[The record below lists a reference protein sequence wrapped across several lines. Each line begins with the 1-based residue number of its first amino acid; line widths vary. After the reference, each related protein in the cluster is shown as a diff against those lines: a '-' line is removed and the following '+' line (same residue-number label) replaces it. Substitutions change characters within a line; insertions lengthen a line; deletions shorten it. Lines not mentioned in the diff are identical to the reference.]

1 MDGFTACQRVLPC
14 RRGIIW
20 SGYLVMRTNLR
31 WWLSL
36 LVLCSW
42 PGVAEPTS
50 AEPPLLTMAKP
61 SGGAEPQSP
70 IYGWIET
77 ILFPGEGLLL
87 EAKLDTGAQTSSL
100 DARDIET
107 FERDDEPWVRFR
119 IEGERDGQS
128 ESQEVERPILRRVKI
143 RGAGGVDHRYVV
155 RMQLC
160 IGHQA
165 YEEQFTLRDRSRMA
179 YPVLLGRRT
188 LEHLGAVD
196 VKRQHTHEP
205 SC

>member
-1 MDGFTACQRVLPC
+1 
-14 RRGIIW
+14 
-20 SGYLVMRTNLR
+20 MRTNLR

-42 PGVAEPTS
+42 SGVAEPTS
-50 AEPPLLTMAKP
+50 AETPRLAGTDA
-61 SGGAEPQSP
+61 SAVAQSQAS

-77 ILFPGEGLLL
+77 IHLPTQGLLM

-100 DARDIET
+100 DARDIEA

-119 IEGERDGQS
+119 IEGKRDGQA
-128 ESQEVERPILRRVKI
+128 ESQVVERPILRRVKI

-179 YPVLLGRRT
+179 YPVLLGWRT

-196 VKRQHTHEP
+196 VRRQHTHEAA
-205 SC
+205 C

>member
-1 MDGFTACQRVLPC
+1 M
-14 RRGIIW
+14 
-20 SGYLVMRTNLR
+20 S
-31 WWLSL
+31 
-36 LVLCSW
+36 
-42 PGVAEPTS
+42 AESPRLAGTDTS
-50 AEPPLLTMAKP
+50 AVDQPLP
-61 SGGAEPQSP
+61 P

-77 ILFPGEGLLL
+77 IHLPTLGLLM

-100 DARDIET
+100 DAREIQE
-107 FERDDEPWVRFR
+107 FERDDVPWVRFR
-119 IEGERDGQS
+119 IEGVRDGQP
-128 ESQEVERPILRRVKI
+128 ESQVVERPILRRVKI

-165 YEEQFTLRDRSRMA
+165 YEEQFTLRDRRQMA

-196 VKRQHTHEP
+196 VRREHTHEP
-205 SC
+205 AC

>member
-1 MDGFTACQRVLPC
+1 
-14 RRGIIW
+14 
-20 SGYLVMRTNLR
+20 MRINLR

-36 LVLCSW
+36 LLVCSW
-42 PGVAEPTS
+42 HCVAEPTLV
-50 AEPPLLTMAKP
+50 EQPPLAVTKP
-61 SGGAEPQSP
+61 SVVAEPQSP
-70 IYGWIET
+70 IYGLIET
-77 ILFPGEGLLL
+77 ILFPGKGLLM
-87 EAKLDTGAQTSSL
+87 EAKLDTGAETSSL
-100 DARDIET
+100 DARDIEA

-119 IEGERDGQS
+119 IEGERDGQP
-128 ESQEVERPILRRVKI
+128 ESQVVERPILRRVKI

-196 VKRQHTHEP
+196 VRRQHTHEAA
-205 SC
+205 C

>member
-1 MDGFTACQRVLPC
+1 
-14 RRGIIW
+14 
-20 SGYLVMRTNLR
+20 MRTNLR

-36 LVLCSW
+36 LLVCSW
-42 PGVAEPTS
+42 PGMAEPTS
-50 AEPPLLTMAKP
+50 AEQPVLAVTKP
-61 SGGAEPQSP
+61 SVVAEPQSP

-77 ILFPGEGLLL
+77 IHLPTQGLLM

-100 DARDIET
+100 DAREIQE
-107 FERDDEPWVRFR
+107 FERDDVPWVRFR
-119 IEGERDGQS
+119 IEGERDGQP
-128 ESQEVERPILRRVKI
+128 ESQVVERPILRRVKI

-160 IGHQA
+160 IGHQT

-196 VKRQHTHEP
+196 VKREHTHEP
-205 SC
+205 AC